1 VFELLRGEMVS
12 LLNGSSVKIV
22 LVEVVSVKVMLL
34 EGVSIGGGS
43 TQRGVRASAGT
54 GKVRFGE
61 HGPGIVSWLLSLR
74 ADAVPMR
81 RGMTFLPT
89 KLSETL
95 TPAQHSTTAR

>member
-12 LLNGSSVKIV
+12 LLNGSSVKTA
-22 LVEVVSVKVMLL
+22 LVKVVSVKVMLL

-61 HGPGIVSWLLSLR
+61 PWARHRELAPVAARRRSP
-74 ADAVPMR
+74 DAPR
-81 RGMTFLPT
+81 DDF
-89 KLSETL
+89 
-95 TPAQHSTTAR
+95 STDQTV